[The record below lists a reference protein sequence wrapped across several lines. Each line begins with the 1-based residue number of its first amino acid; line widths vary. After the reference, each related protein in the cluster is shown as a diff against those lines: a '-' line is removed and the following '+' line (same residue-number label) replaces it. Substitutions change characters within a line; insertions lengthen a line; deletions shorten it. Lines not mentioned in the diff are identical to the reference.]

1 MVARNVPEAR
11 CLEWLMPVARTRHD
25 GGAVRV
31 VEYLCDAGSD
41 VRPAHEQF
49 GAWTLA
55 YVRRGSFGCACRGR
69 RFQLVPGSLLVG
81 RPGDEFV
88 CTHDHHERG
97 DECVSFH
104 FAPELIDTLP
114 ARAWTSG
121 ALPPLAPLACLG
133 QLAQAALEGRSD
145 IALDE
150 VGLALARRFLRE
162 AGDTPRRAAP
172 RAITTA
178 DERRAVGAA
187 LWIDAHSAEPVAL
200 DDMARQAGWSPF
212 HFLRVFGAVL
222 DVTPHQYLVH
232 SRVRKAAA
240 LLVEDPARA
249 ITDVALDVGFADL
262 SNFVRS
268 FRRAT
273 GLAPRA
279 WREAPRHERKKV
291 QAKLAAAA

>member
-1 MVARNVPEAR
+1 MLAVQT
-11 CLEWLMPVARTRHD
+11 LHH
-25 GGAVRV
+25 GAVRV
-31 VEYLCDAGSD
+31 IEYLCDAGPLAP
-41 VRPAHEQF
+41 PAHEVF
-49 GAWTLA
+49 NDWTLA
-55 YVRRGSFGCACRGR
+55 VVRRGSFGCRCRGQ

-81 RPGDEFV
+81 RPGDAFV

-114 ARAWTSG
+114 TRDWTSG

-133 QLAQAALEGRSD
+133 QLAQAAIDGRSD

-150 VGLALARRFLRE
+150 VGLALAQRYLRT
-162 AGDTPRRAAP
+162 AGDGQRRAAP
-172 RAITTA
+172 RAVSAA
-178 DERRAVGAA
+178 DERRAVSAA
-187 LWIDAHSAEPVAL
+187 LWIDAHSAEPLAL
-200 DDMARQAGWSPF
+200 EQMAREAGCSPF

-222 DVTPHQYLVH
+222 DVTPHQYLVRC
-232 SRVRKAAA
+232 RVRKAAA
-240 LLVEDPARA
+240 LLVEQLERA
-249 ITDVALDVGFADL
+249 VTEIALDVGFADL

-279 WREAPRHERKKV
+279 WRLAPQRMRKKV
-291 QAKLAAAA
+291 QERIALAA

>member
-1 MVARNVPEAR
+1 MPLARSLHE
-11 CLEWLMPVARTRHD
+11 

-31 VEYLCDAGSD
+31 VEYLCDAGSGA
-41 VRPAHEQF
+41 RPAHERF

-88 CTHDHHERG
+88 CMHDHHERG

-114 ARAWTSG
+114 ARDWTSG

-133 QLAQAALEGRSD
+133 QLAQAVIAGHSD
-145 IALDE
+145 LALDE
-150 VGLALARRFLRE
+150 VGLALAQRFLRE
-162 AGDTPRRAAP
+162 AAHAPRRSVA
-172 RAITTA
+172 RATA
-178 DERRAVGAA
+178 VDDERRAVAAA
-187 LWIDAHSAEPVAL
+187 LWIDAHSAEPIAL
-200 DDMARQAGWSPF
+200 DDMAREAGWSPF

-222 DVTPHQYLVH
+222 DVTPHQYLVR

-240 LLVEDPARA
+240 LLVEDPQRA
-249 ITDVALDVGFADL
+249 VTDVALDVGFADL

-279 WREAPRHERKKV
+279 WREAPRRERKKV
-291 QAKLAAAA
+291 QERLAALS